1 MAPARTEA
9 AISVNPSRCKRYHG
23 QLRRL
28 HCYLLRCADWPP
40 RTAPATTRRPLPT
53 VTEGTIKVHLH
64 NVYDKLAI
72 RNRTMLALLCA
83 SLASAETAGMG
94 NVAALPDQPPGHLQ
108 KQSPG

>member
-1 MAPARTEA
+1 MIMKEA
-9 AISVNPSRCKRYHG
+9 GQMQRLTPRERGIAQLVCAGLTNKQFAG
-23 QLRRL
+23 QL
-28 HCYLLRCADWPP
+28 A
-40 RTAPATTRRPLPT
+40 